1 MYELIEHLKQKQW
14 LWQANQAPESQDY
27 YSTGYSL
34 LDQKLEG
41 GFPKH
46 GVVELQS
53 SQGIGELRL
62 LLAHLKQTSHE
73 RLAVFIQPPG
83 YLCAQHLSTQE
94 MDCNKMLLIY
104 PKSQKEA
111 LWAAEQCLKSGA
123 CSNVLLW
130 ATDLEVHQA
139 RRLQVASETGNC
151 LSFLFK
157 TEQKSLFSLPVSLS
171 MTLHPHSLGL
181 EITITKRKGG
191 WPHGSFV
198 LDMHH
203 YWPSLT
209 VQPNEPVI
217 LPFPLR
223 KQG

>member
-62 LLAHLKQTSHE
+62 LLPHLKQTSHE

-123 CSNVLLW
+123 CRNVLLW
-130 ATDLEVHQA
+130 AADLEVHQA

-151 LSFLFK
+151 LSFIFK